1 MRLGDIER
9 WLWWIKT
16 IFIFCFVNAWPGI
29 GLNVTMTKDRFE
41 WCTVC
46 FKTILHVPIKVMHAK
61 SMLEYARMKGFK
73 FFKENIFCFCNRLK
87 FTWRGNGWKN
97 VYMLEKCMSNHPK
110 TWNVRMMHVKTS
122 HKMGCISERFMSK
135 HVTRYN
141 EWYMLKH
148 PRRND
153 FNPSHKIGCQNGLC
167 KKHPRRWSG
176 YENV

>member
-97 VYMLEKCMSNHPK
+97 VYLLEK
-110 TWNVRMMHVKTS
+110 MHVKS
-122 HKMGCISERFMSK
+122 PQNMECQ
-135 HVTRYN
+135 
-141 EWYMLKH
+141 
-148 PRRND
+148 ND
-153 FNPSHKIGCQNGLC
+153 ACQDIPQDGMYLRKVYVKARHKIQWMIYVKTSQ
-167 KKHPRRWSG
+167 KKWFQSIPQDWMS
-176 YENV
+176 EWFV